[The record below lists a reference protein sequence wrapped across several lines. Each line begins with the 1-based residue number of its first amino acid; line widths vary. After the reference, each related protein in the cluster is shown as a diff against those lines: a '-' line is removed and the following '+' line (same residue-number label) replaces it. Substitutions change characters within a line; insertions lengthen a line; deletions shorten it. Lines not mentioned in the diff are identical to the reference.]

1 MSLRSKY
8 RVWHAQRTLA
18 VARARADAAQARL
31 RESWAELV
39 GSPDQ
44 ATIQSDP
51 PHETI

>member
-8 RVWHAQRTLA
+8 RVWRARRTLA
-18 VARARADAAQARL
+18 VARAQADNAQARV
-31 RESWAELV
+31 RVAWADLV